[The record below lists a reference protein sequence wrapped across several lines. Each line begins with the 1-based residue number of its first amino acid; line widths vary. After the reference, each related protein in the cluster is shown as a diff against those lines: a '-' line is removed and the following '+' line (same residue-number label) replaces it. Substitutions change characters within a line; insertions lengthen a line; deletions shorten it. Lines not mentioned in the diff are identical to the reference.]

1 MRGWASGMGG
11 WAANAE
17 GIPGQA
23 FRLFRSGQSEF
34 SFLELIGQRLIEDD
48 FGHGFRL
55 GRIEGRSLIEQEVT
69 LGWPPRRRE
78 RRGLVREVQV
88 QED

>member
-48 FGHGFRL
+48 FGHEFRL
-55 GRIEGRSLIEQEVT
+55 GGIEGRSLIEREVT
-69 LGWPPRRRE
+69 LGWTPGR
-78 RRGLVREVQV
+78 
-88 QED
+88 